1 MTQKEQIQRFDNL
14 VEKLRQTLS
23 SKGKDYASEDVLSNF
38 KESAERIG
46 QKPYEQCL
54 SMISQK
60 VSRLSNLFKQD
71 RKPNNE
77 SVQDSIL
84 DLIGYSFL
92 LDAIIEEQGEN
103 NTPSERLYRAG
114 AKGLCNITREEINPL
129 EEISKILGEQVF
141 DAARQD
147 FPEGHYHWLKKA
159 EEEVAKIQIET
170 GEQQYQNFIKQAIFG
185 EPFSYYIQTEQDN
198 KSKPLPLRK
207 SPPEG
212 AKVREQEREWIK
224 SLTAEDFL
232 FYFNA
237 PYADTPKKKQNLA
250 ESVQRASEI
259 LEEGKEKRAK
269 VIEEFL
275 DSLPEDVLPKLLEK
289 QYIRIHGRKYG
300 HLQHYQRQIKEAVK
314 NRLVMESRGLRSTKE
329 FFDRVD
335 LERTQAEL
343 MQRILLLSLVN
354 KLTRSEKDK
363 QELIKCFDELISI
376 TEKLG
381 EDTTELKQERSK
393 LS

>member
-92 LDAIIEEQGEN
+92 LDAITEEQN
-103 NTPSERLYRAG
+103 KTNTLRRAG
-114 AKGLCNITREEINPL
+114 ATVRGGDICLSTEEEIKKHFEEQEVNPL
-129 EEISKILGEQVF
+129 EELSKSLYSGAL

-147 FPEGHYHWLKKA
+147 FPEGYWLKEKPTK
-159 EEEVAKIQIET
+159 ELTFEDFIVDEIFKQGGVA
-170 GEQQYQNFIKQAIFG
+170 
-185 EPFSYYIQTEQDN
+185 PQT
-198 KSKPLPLRK
+198 LRK

-212 AKVREQEREWIK
+212 AKVRAKDI
-224 SLTAEDFL
+224 EDFL
-232 FYFNA
+232 DN
-237 PYADTPKKKQNLA
+237 
-250 ESVQRASEI
+250 
-259 LEEGKEKRAK
+259 
-269 VIEEFL
+269 IEEQ
-275 DSLPEDVLPKLLEK
+275 VLLKIPTAGRIIIEHNKFKYLENFF
-289 QYIRIHGRKYG
+289 GE
-300 HLQHYQRQIKEAVK
+300 IKEAVK
-314 NRLVMESRGLRSTKE
+314 NRLVMESRGLKRSRSTKE
-329 FFDRVD
+329 LFDKVD

-363 QELIKCFDELISI
+363 QELIKYYDELISV

-381 EDTTELKQERSK
+381 EDTTELKQEREK
-393 LS
+393 LNGKR

>member
-77 SVQDSIL
+77 SIQDSIL

-92 LDAIIEEQGEN
+92 LDAIVEEQNKVSLKDKFAE
-103 NTPSERLYRAG
+103 AG
-114 AKGLCNITREEINPL
+114 SKRGCNLTEEEKSL
-129 EEISKILGEQVF
+129 MEEYCVLTELSNLFGEQMF

-147 FPEGHYHWLKKA
+147 FLEGHWLKEKPTKELTFEDFIVDEIFRQGIAPNSFQGDFNINFEENNPTGSKYQTTLEKEFITAIAEDGKA
-159 EEEVAKIQIET
+159 AGRKFSEKEMQEYLDNR
-170 GEQQYQNFIKQAIFG
+170 GQNVIRGVIFDW
-185 EPFSYYIQTEQDN
+185 PFSYE
-198 KSKPLPLRK
+198 
-207 SPPEG
+207 
-212 AKVREQEREWIK
+212 VR
-224 SLTAEDFL
+224 F
-232 FYFNA
+232 
-237 PYADTPKKKQNLA
+237 KQ
-250 ESVQRASEI
+250 
-259 LEEGKEKRAK
+259 
-269 VIEEFL
+269 
-275 DSLPEDVLPKLLEK
+275 
-289 QYIRIHGRKYG
+289 
-300 HLQHYQRQIKEAVK
+300 
-314 NRLVMESRGLRSTKE
+314 STK
-329 FFDRVD
+329 VN

-343 MQRILLLSLVN
+343 MQRILLLSLIN
-354 KLTRSEKDK
+354 QSTRSEKDK
-363 QELIKCFDELISI
+363 QELIKYFDELISV

-381 EDTTELKQERSK
+381 EDTTELKQEREK
-393 LS
+393 LNG

>member
-147 FPEGHYHWLKKA
+147 FPEGHWLKEKPTK
-159 EEEVAKIQIET
+159 ELTFEDFVVDEIFRQGGVAPVT
-170 GEQQYQNFIKQAIFG
+170 
-185 EPFSYYIQTEQDN
+185 P
-198 KSKPLPLRK
+198 RK

-212 AKVREQEREWIK
+212 AKVRAKDI
-224 SLTAEDFL
+224 EDFL
-232 FYFNA
+232 DN
-237 PYADTPKKKQNLA
+237 
-250 ESVQRASEI
+250 
-259 LEEGKEKRAK
+259 
-269 VIEEFL
+269 IEEQVLLKIPTAGRIIIEHNKFKYLENFL
-275 DSLPEDVLPKLLEK
+275 GD
-289 QYIRIHGRKYG
+289 
-300 HLQHYQRQIKEAVK
+300 IKEAVK
-314 NRLVMESRGLRSTKE
+314 NRLVMESRGLKRSRSTKE
-329 FFDRVD
+329 LFDKVD

-354 KLTRSEKDK
+354 QQSRSEKGK
-363 QELIKCFDELISI
+363 QELIKYFDELILIS
-376 TEKLG
+376 EKLG

-393 LS
+393 LNG

>member
-77 SVQDSIL
+77 SIQDSIL

-92 LDAIIEEQGEN
+92 LDALVEEQGES
-103 NTPSERLYRAG
+103 NTPSERLYKAG

-129 EEISKILGEQVF
+129 AEISKILGEQVF

-147 FPEGHYHWLKKA
+147 FPEGHWLKEKPTK
-159 EEEVAKIQIET
+159 ELTFEDFIVDEIFKQGGVAPIT
-170 GEQQYQNFIKQAIFG
+170 
-185 EPFSYYIQTEQDN
+185 
-198 KSKPLPLRK
+198 LRK
-207 SPPEG
+207 SPPEE
-212 AKVREQEREWIK
+212 AKVRAKDI
-224 SLTAEDFL
+224 EDFL
-232 FYFNA
+232 DN
-237 PYADTPKKKQNLA
+237 
-250 ESVQRASEI
+250 
-259 LEEGKEKRAK
+259 
-269 VIEEFL
+269 IEEHVLLKIPTANRIIIGHNKFKYLENFL
-275 DSLPEDVLPKLLEK
+275 GE
-289 QYIRIHGRKYG
+289 
-300 HLQHYQRQIKEAVK
+300 IKEAVK
-314 NRLVMESRGLRSTKE
+314 NRLVMESRGLKRSRSTKE
-329 FFDRVD
+329 LFDKVD

-363 QELIKCFDELISI
+363 QELIKYFDELISV

-381 EDTTELKQERSK
+381 KDTTELKQERSK

>member
-77 SVQDSIL
+77 SIQDNIL

-92 LDAIIEEQGEN
+92 LDAITEEQKSKPKTLNGLSKEEALKWLKDLEGGFIIKTEEN
-103 NTPSERLYRAG
+103 NPTGSKYQTTLEKEFITAITEDGKAAGRKFSEKEMQEYL
-114 AKGLCNITREEINPL
+114 
-129 EEISKILGEQVF
+129 
-141 DAARQD
+141 
-147 FPEGHYHWLKKA
+147 
-159 EEEVAKIQIET
+159 
-170 GEQQYQNFIKQAIFG
+170 
-185 EPFSYYIQTEQDN
+185 DN
-198 KSKPLPLRK
+198 KKKVKPLPLRK
-207 SPPEG
+207 STPEE

-224 SLTAEDFL
+224 SLKAEDFL

-250 ESVQRASEI
+250 ESVQRTSEI
-259 LEEGKEKRAK
+259 LEEEKEKRAK

-289 QYIRIHGRKYG
+289 QYIHIHSRKYG
-300 HLQHYQRQIKEAVK
+300 HLQHYQRQIKEAIK
-314 NRLVMESRGLRSTKE
+314 NRLVMESRGLKRSRSTKE
-329 FFDRVD
+329 LFDRVD
-335 LERTQAEL
+335 LEKTQAEL
-343 MQRILLLSLVN
+343 MQRILLLSLIN
-354 KLTRSEKDK
+354 QLTRSEKDK
-363 QELIKCFDELISI
+363 QELIKCFDELISV

-381 EDTTELKQERSK
+381 EDTTEVKQERSK
-393 LS
+393 LNGK

>member
-77 SVQDSIL
+77 SIQDSIL

-92 LDAIIEEQGEN
+92 LDAIVEEQGES
-103 NTPSERLYRAG
+103 NTPSERLYKAG

-129 EEISKILGEQVF
+129 AEISKILGEQVF
-141 DAARQD
+141 DTARQD
-147 FPEGHYHWLKKA
+147 FPEGHWLKEKPTKVLTF
-159 EEEVAKIQIET
+159 EDFIVDEIFKQGGVA
-170 GEQQYQNFIKQAIFG
+170 
-185 EPFSYYIQTEQDN
+185 
-198 KSKPLPLRK
+198 PLTLRK
-207 SPPEG
+207 SPPEE
-212 AKVREQEREWIK
+212 AKVRAKDI
-224 SLTAEDFL
+224 EDFL
-232 FYFNA
+232 DN
-237 PYADTPKKKQNLA
+237 
-250 ESVQRASEI
+250 
-259 LEEGKEKRAK
+259 
-269 VIEEFL
+269 IEEHVLLKIPTANRIIIGHNKFKYLENFL
-275 DSLPEDVLPKLLEK
+275 GE
-289 QYIRIHGRKYG
+289 
-300 HLQHYQRQIKEAVK
+300 IKEAVK
-314 NRLVMESRGLRSTKE
+314 NRLVMESRGLKRSRSTKE
-329 FFDRVD
+329 LFDKVD

-343 MQRILLLSLVN
+343 MRRILLLSLVN
-354 KLTRSEKDK
+354 QSTRSEKGK
-363 QELIKCFDELISI
+363 QELIKYFDELISV

-381 EDTTELKQERSK
+381 EDTTELKQEREK
-393 LS
+393 LNG

>member
-92 LDAIIEEQGEN
+92 LDAIIEEQNSWSKILEGEALKQGIAPNSFQGDFNINFEEN
-103 NTPSERLYRAG
+103 NTTGSKYQTTLEKEFIA
-114 AKGLCNITREEINPL
+114 AIT
-129 EEISKILGEQVF
+129 
-141 DAARQD
+141 
-147 FPEGHYHWLKKA
+147 
-159 EEEVAKIQIET
+159 
-170 GEQQYQNFIKQAIFG
+170 
-185 EPFSYYIQTEQDN
+185 
-198 KSKPLPLRK
+198 
-207 SPPEG
+207 
-212 AKVREQEREWIK
+212 
-224 SLTAEDFL
+224 
-232 FYFNA
+232 
-237 PYADTPKKKQNLA
+237 
-250 ESVQRASEI
+250 
-259 LEEGKEKRAK
+259 EEGKAVDRKFSEKEMQEYLDDREQK
-269 VIEEFL
+269 NQDFIE
-275 DSLPEDVLPKLLEK
+275 KLITGDFCFIHVVGENFRGIAQGVSIGDKIHRIQKLKEHNKKRLEK
-289 QYIRIHGRKYG
+289 Q
-300 HLQHYQRQIKEAVK
+300 
-314 NRLVMESRGLRSTKE
+314 
-329 FFDRVD
+329 
-335 LERTQAEL
+335 QAEL

-354 KLTRSEKDK
+354 QLTRSEKDK
-363 QELIKCFDELISI
+363 QELTKCFDELISI

-393 LS
+393 LNG